1 MTADEPAQIRE
12 ATGTLIKAMMEANRI
27 APADLVSLMLTCT
40 PDLTSAF
47 PAEGARDIGLL
58 DVPLLCAVE
67 MDVAGALP
75 RVIRVLIHAQS
86 PLDRADVTH
95 IYLRGAEALRP
106 DLQAGRS

>member
-12 ATGTLIKAMMEANRI
+12 ATGTLIQAMMDANQI
-27 APADLVSLMLTCT
+27 AADDLISLMLTCT

-47 PAEGARDIGLL
+47 PAEGARHIGLT

-75 RVIRVLIHAQS
+75 RVIRVLMHAES
-86 PLDRADVTH
+86 ALDRGRVTH